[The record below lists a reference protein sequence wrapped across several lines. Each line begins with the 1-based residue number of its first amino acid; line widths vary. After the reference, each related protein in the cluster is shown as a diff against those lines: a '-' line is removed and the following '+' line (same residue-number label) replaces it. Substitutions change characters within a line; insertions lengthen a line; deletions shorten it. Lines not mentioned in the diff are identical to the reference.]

1 MWPPE
6 RATLHGQ
13 TRWKK
18 DHLSFHGAVFD
29 ITTGQNL
36 EGLKLANPQEMGL
49 PKEMIEMFKR
59 TMEIVVKVKI
69 DPLKMYA
76 AEVRDGKIRVS
87 IE

>member
-1 MWPPE
+1 MGRLNGRKITCPLH
-6 RATLHGQ
+6 RA
-13 TRWKK
+13 
-18 DHLSFHGAVFD
+18 AFD